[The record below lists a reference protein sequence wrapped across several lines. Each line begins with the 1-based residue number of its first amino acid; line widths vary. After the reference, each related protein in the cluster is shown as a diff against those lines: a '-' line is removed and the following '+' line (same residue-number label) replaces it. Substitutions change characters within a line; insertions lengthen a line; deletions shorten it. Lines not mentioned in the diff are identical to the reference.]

1 MRSIVLLL
9 LCLLLPLAPVH
20 AGAPHGWQPE
30 DVYLQGRDARGG
42 VLEGQ
47 RADGQAVQGADAAC
61 ASCHRR
67 SGLGATEGNYVV
79 PPISGDYLLQPRI
92 TNGTHPDR
100 AVNSSAP
107 QRRPAYTLAGFA
119 HALRDGVGS
128 DGVALSALMPR
139 YALSDDEIAR
149 LFDHLQAIG
158 TAAAA
163 GVDEQNLQFATIVT
177 PEADPQARDAMLT
190 TLRQFFAERNRIIAG
205 TARPITHTEL
215 GVKYRVTRRWTL
227 HEWVLDGA
235 PESWPAQLERLFA
248 SQPVFAVLSGIGGAH
263 WDPVHRFCE
272 QRHVPCLFPN
282 VDVPV
287 VQEQGFYNLYFSRGV
302 LLEADLFAA
311 ALRQSGVPPE
321 GARLV
326 QLVRPGSAGV
336 AGAARLSALLAA
348 SGWEV
353 ETRELAAGDRARAVQ
368 QALRVPPDARLV
380 LWLPAADLALLP
392 PPPTGAQAWLAGSQ
406 AGLDAPPLSAAWKG
420 ISEISYPYE
429 LPERRSVAMRL
440 PEGWFHINGIALT
453 DARVQYQTLLAC
465 QILSE
470 GIGELHI
477 SFQPD
482 YLIERLEVMLSHRRL
497 NAIYP
502 RLSLGIGQR
511 FASKGAYLVRV
522 GPGTALQ
529 ADGDWRVP

>member
-1 MRSIVLLL
+1 
-9 LCLLLPLAPVH
+9 
-20 AGAPHGWQPE
+20 
-30 DVYLQGRDARGG
+30 ARGG

-47 RADGQAVQGADAAC
+47 RADGHAVQGADAAC
-61 ASCHRR
+61 AACHRR
-67 SGLGATEGNYVV
+67 SGLGAAEGNYVA
-79 PPISGDYLLQPRI
+79 PPISGEYLRQPRI

-100 AVNSSAP
+100 AASSSAP
-107 QRRPAYTLAGFA
+107 QRRPAYTLDSFA
-119 HALRDGVGS
+119 RALREGVGS
-128 DGVALSALMPR
+128 DGVPLSALMPR
-139 YALSDDEIAR
+139 YALADDEVAR
-149 LFDHLQAIG
+149 LFEHLHAIG
-158 TAAAA
+158 TAAVP
-163 GVDEQNLQFATIVT
+163 GVDEQSLQFATVVT
-177 PEADPQARDAMLT
+177 PEAQPQARDAMLA

-215 GVKYRVTRRWTL
+215 GVKYRVTRSWTL
-227 HEWVLDGA
+227 HEWVLEGG

-248 SQPVFAVLSGIGGAH
+248 AQPVFAVVSGIGGAH

-272 QRHVPCLFPN
+272 QRHLPCLFPN

-311 ALRQSGVPPE
+311 ALRQSGAPPE

-326 QLVRPGSAGV
+326 QVVRHDSAGA

-348 SGWEV
+348 AGWEV
-353 ETRELAAGDRARAVQ
+353 ETRELASGDRARAVQ

-380 LWLPAADLALLP
+380 LWLPAADLAVLP
-392 PPPTGAQAWLAGSQ
+392 PPPAGVQAWLAGSQ
-406 AGLDAPPLSAAWKG
+406 AGIDVPPLPDAWKG
-420 ISEISYPYE
+420 ISEISYAYE

-453 DARVQYQTLLAC
+453 EPRVQYQTFLAC

-497 NAIYP
+497 NALYP

-511 FASKGAYLVRV
+511 FASKGGYLVRI
-522 GPGTALQ
+522 GPAAALQ